1 MNYFKWTKQAISF
14 YQILVRGNRVIPS
27 RKFNALQL
35 LFYSFESRIVKFGLG
50 KMNRKIIVGAH
61 IDGIDIFFH
70 SSPRVFEINGI
81 RCN

>member
-1 MNYFKWTKQAISF
+1 MDETGHIVLSDTCSRQSF
-14 YQILVRGNRVIPS
+14 IPS